1 MINKILNFLY
11 YKNYFRLAVYFSK
24 FFSLFDNN
32 IKKRIS
38 FYNYF
43 KKRKKIFRKDTL
55 EILCNPKVFIIKFPE
70 NTEKIINQIYK
81 YDKLYKKNQFSND
94 GHVEVYQSEHNL
106 HQNPEFQ
113 EISNKLE
120 KFINSKLQK
129 FINFNKLT
137 VDKLWFVITKNSG
150 IIKKHSHFNSDFSGA
165 FYLNVEEDTENRNGL
180 KLYNTLE
187 NLEIFSY
194 SLSGNQFNIEVTNE
208 KTLLLKPKKNDLI
221 IFNSYLEHSVDNEN
235 SKINE
240 RISLPFDLIF

>member
-1 MINKILNFLY
+1 VINKILNFLY

-94 GHVEVYQSEHNL
+94 GHVNVYQSEHNL
-106 HQNPEFQ
+106 NQNSEFQ

-120 KFINSKLQK
+120 KFINLKLQK

>member
-55 EILCNPKVFIIKFPE
+55 EILFNPKVFIIKFPE